1 MFLCLILAIRRAKDY
16 SEASEVD
23 AQLFSAA
30 DVGDVKLLQEML
42 KEGAD
47 VNFQHCAGSPL
58 TRAARRGHVECVQ
71 ALLDHAADINMSGN
85 FNCQTCT
92 ALHAAASNGH
102 YEVAQLLLGK

>member
-1 MFLCLILAIRRAKDY
+1 MYFTLAMERARDY
-16 SEASEVD
+16 SIASEVD

-30 DVGDVKLLQEML
+30 DVGDVKLLQQML
-42 KEGAD
+42 EQGAN

-58 TRAARRGHVECVQ
+58 TRAARRGHLSCVQ
-71 ALLDHAADINMSGN
+71 ILLEHGADVNMSGN

-102 YEVAQLLLGK
+102 YEVAQLLLGN